1 MANRNVKLPG
11 DRGYGRYHKY
21 ESIRI
26 EWTKFFEGN
35 FSEQRPIVAGFFK
48 NFHRNHRGFKFV
60 IAEDFDGT
68 THPLVSA
75 EKYVEIKKELEEKTG
90 QTLPKVSNTSDVK
103 IKEEGRS
110 FPDLQTYVKYIKAL
124 KPENDQIKVRKRE
137 DAKKSVGELRTFL
150 SSNPNARAM
159 AFDIETYENDHSKI
173 LEIGF
178 VITSLASPE
187 GNEET
192 YHFIIKENLH
202 MVNRDYVPDNREK
215 FSFGDSEHM
224 SLAEATKK
232 FSQYIWNV
240 DVLVTH
246 SGGHDKEY
254 LESNG
259 MSLEGKP
266 MFDTQLLGLALLTD
280 ENFLN
285 VFGLKRLMGDLK
297 ISYDEDILHNA
308 GNDAHYTMQVFL
320 ALTKKV

>member
-1 MANRNVKLPG
+1 
-11 DRGYGRYHKY
+11 
-21 ESIRI
+21 
-26 EWTKFFEGN
+26 
-35 FSEQRPIVAGFFK
+35 
-48 NFHRNHRGFKFV
+48 
-60 IAEDFDGT
+60 
-68 THPLVSA
+68 
-75 EKYVEIKKELEEKTG
+75 
-90 QTLPKVSNTSDVK
+90 
-103 IKEEGRS
+103 
-110 FPDLQTYVKYIKAL
+110 
-124 KPENDQIKVRKRE
+124 
-137 DAKKSVGELRTFL
+137 
-150 SSNPNARAM
+150 M

-202 MVNRDYVPDNREK
+202 MENSDYVPDNREK

-232 FSQYIWNV
+232 FSQYIRNV